1 MEPASSQNDR
11 NQNDRNKVWDLLKDA
26 RTALLVT
33 VGENDA
39 MEARPMGCLQTAFDG
54 TLWFLTFRH
63 SSKVQQ
69 IGGDDRVLVAYVNPE
84 KYEYVAV
91 SGRARVVDD
100 RQKLEQLWTEG
111 LRVWFPKGPA
121 DPELAML
128 AIDVEKADY
137 WADPASAITYAFAYV
152 KARVTGESPS
162 PGEIAEN
169 KSVRF
174 HRRGYSG

>member
-1 MEPASSQNDR
+1 MEPTSRQS
-11 NQNDRNKVWDLLKDA
+11 DRNKVWDLIKDA

-39 MEARPMGCLQTAFDG
+39 LEARPMGCLQTAFDG

-63 SSKVQQ
+63 SSTLQQ
-69 IGGDDRVLVAYVNPE
+69 VGRQDRVLVAYVNPE

-100 RQKLEQLWTEG
+100 RQKLQELWTEG

-121 DPELAML
+121 DPELAMI

-137 WADPASAITYAFAYV
+137 WADPASAFTYAFAYV
-152 KARVTGESPS
+152 KARVTGKPPS
-162 PGEIAEN
+162 PGEIAES

-174 HRRGYSG
+174 PRG